1 MTLIPIQTKND
12 FLIAQQFV
20 LPYEKVSATLASLIR
35 RNSENLVFITYSQNL
50 TYSAGETNSSV
61 ENTILGILSLD
72 YTLYHCIPDPDLLDA
87 TILAQELLP
96 LLKKP
101 VRCISGEQK
110 GTDFLVKVVSQIDM
124 SQYNSDFPKNSFL
137 IPVQSYYYKMM
148 EFPVQNASGP
158 LQNTHDSSQDV
169 LHAHPTPASI
179 NLSGGEEI
187 VRCTENDMELLHPL
201 QKEYMKEE
209 IAGPGKQIADAE
221 VSIMLRQILKNQICI
236 ALLVDGEPVA
246 KANTNAIGF
255 NCVQIGGVF
264 THPLYRR
271 NGYAADLVLS
281 LCKRSIRANRQP
293 VLFVK
298 EKNLPAY
305 TLYKKLGFTECGHY
319 EIVYF

>member
-1 MTLIPIQTKND
+1 MTLIPIETKTD

-20 LPYEKVSATLASLIR
+20 LQYEKVSATLASLIR
-35 RNSENLVFITYSQNL
+35 RNSENLVFITNSQNL
-50 TYSAGETNSSV
+50 IYSANSGV

-72 YTLYHCIPDPDLLDA
+72 YTLYHCIPEPDLLDA
-87 TILAQELLP
+87 SVLSQELSA

-124 SQYNSDFPKNSFL
+124 SQYNSELPKNSFL
-137 IPVQSYYYKMM
+137 IPAQSYYYKMM
-148 EFPVQNASGP
+148 EFPVQDAPQP
-158 LQNTHDSSQDV
+158 LQNTHGSSQDV
-169 LHAHPTPASI
+169 LHAHPILTSI

-187 VRCTENDMELLHPL
+187 IRCTENDMEFLHPL

-209 IAGPGKQIADAE
+209 ISVTGKQITDAE
-221 VSIMLRQILKNQICI
+221 VSIMLRQILKNQICL

-271 NGYAADLVLS
+271 NGYAAALVLS
-281 LCKRSIRANRQP
+281 LCNRSIRANRQP

>member
-20 LPYEKVSATLASLIR
+20 LRYEKVSATLASLIR
-35 RNSENLVFITYSQNL
+35 RNSENLVFITNSQNL

-72 YTLYHCIPDPDLLDA
+72 YTLYHCIPEPDLLDA
-87 TILAQELLP
+87 TILAQELSA

-137 IPVQSYYYKMM
+137 IPAQSYYYKMM
-148 EFPVQNASGP
+148 EFLSQSV
-158 LQNTHDSSQDV
+158 LQNTHGSSQDV
-169 LHAHPTPASI
+169 LHALPTPASI
-179 NLSGGEEI
+179 NISGGEEI
-187 VRCTENDMELLHPL
+187 IRCTENDMELLHPL

-264 THPLYRR
+264 THPFYRR
-271 NGYAADLVLS
+271 NGYAAALVLS

-305 TLYKKLGFTECGHY
+305 TLYKKLCFTECGHY

>member
-1 MTLIPIQTKND
+1 MTLIPIETKTD

-20 LPYEKVSATLASLIR
+20 LQYEKVSATLASLIR
-35 RNSENLVFITYSQNL
+35 RNSENLVFITNSQNL
-50 TYSAGETNSSV
+50 TYSANSGV

-72 YTLYHCIPDPDLLDA
+72 YTLYHCIPEPDLLDA
-87 TILAQELLP
+87 SVLSQELSA

-124 SQYNSDFPKNSFL
+124 SQYNSDLPKNSFL

-148 EFPVQNASGP
+148 EFPAQNASQP
-158 LQNTHDSSQDV
+158 LQNTHGSSQEV
-169 LHAHPTPASI
+169 LHAHPIPASI

-187 VRCTENDMELLHPL
+187 ARCTENDMEFLHPL

-209 IAGPGKQIADAE
+209 ISVTGKQITDAE
-221 VSIMLRQILKNQICI
+221 VSIMLRQILKNQICL
-236 ALLVDGEPVA
+236 ALLVDNEPVA

-271 NGYAADLVLS
+271 NGYAAALVLS
-281 LCKRSIRANRQP
+281 LCKRAINAKRQP

>member
-1 MTLIPIQTKND
+1 MTLIPIETKTD

-35 RNSENLVFITYSQNL
+35 RNSENLVFITNLQNL
-50 TYSAGETNSSV
+50 TYSANSGV
-61 ENTILGILSLD
+61 ENTILGIFSLD
-72 YTLYHCIPDPDLLDA
+72 YTLYHCIPEPDLLDA

-124 SQYNSDFPKNSFL
+124 SQYNSELPKNSFL
-137 IPVQSYYYKMM
+137 IPAQSYYYKMM
-148 EFPVQNASGP
+148 EFPVQDAPQP
-158 LQNTHDSSQDV
+158 LQNMHDSSQNAP
-169 LHAHPTPASI
+169 HNPTPPASI

-187 VRCTENDMELLHPL
+187 IRCTENDMELLHPL

-209 IAGPGKQIADAE
+209 IAGPGKQITDAE

-271 NGYAADLVLS
+271 NGYAAALVLS
-281 LCKRSIRANRQP
+281 LCNRSIRANRQP